1 MLDKKIIK
9 FKIHLFGTVLED
21 NPYSIE
27 KRHFLNSL

>member
-27 KRHFLNSL
+27 KKAFSE